1 MIDAPRL
8 LWTARLVV
16 GGFFLLAGART
27 EQEAMDRVVDGIGV
41 VYFGLMELGLIESP
55 TCVKPFVTPEEFFG
69 HPVGEGVQRRI
80 LGEPTV
86 APRAAR

>member
-16 GGFFLLAGART
+16 GGLVLLAGART
-27 EQEAMDRVVDGIGV
+27 EQEAMDRVVDGFGV

-55 TCVKPFVTPEEFFG
+55 TCVKPFVTPAEFVG
-69 HPVGEGVQRRI
+69 HPVEEGGPWPISGE
-80 LGEPTV
+80 LT
-86 APRAAR
+86 PRPAR